1 MDIALYLKLPL
12 EQKYLGN
19 MNTGSTVDLV
29 TTVYQEMFL
38 EIFTISI
45 VLNTS
50 PIEYQLVYNITG

>member
-1 MDIALYLKLPL
+1 
-12 EQKYLGN
+12 